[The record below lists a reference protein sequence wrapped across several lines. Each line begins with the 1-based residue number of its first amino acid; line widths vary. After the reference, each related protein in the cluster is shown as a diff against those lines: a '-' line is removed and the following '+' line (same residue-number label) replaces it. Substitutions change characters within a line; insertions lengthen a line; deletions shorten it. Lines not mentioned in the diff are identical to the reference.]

1 MFKKLGQ
8 VIFKNR
14 AGLMMLGAGI
24 GVGAV
29 AFFAVKDHE
38 EYKENINE
46 YLKNVPDDEIV
57 NDKEDEAGDVKVE
70 SFTDFYHNHVCLKRR
85 AIIFAKSHW
94 RTGIAIL
101 GTELL
106 MIFSHRSMAK
116 QLAAVTGAMAI
127 LTSNYKEIDEYFKKN
142 YPKEYS
148 EFKKKVNKENIQK
161 IFKEQPEMVKR
172 EPEDNRNRYYD
183 PWSCQMFYATSE
195 EEKEA
200 RLFINEQVFNTGAAT
215 LFDYLATFPSSSG
228 IVLEDWMKH
237 FGWYEGDTMYVD
249 SSSYFGPFIN
259 TNPTMEKIIYKD
271 KEEEVFVINYT
282 HTPDIE
288 PDMGLADIADIERQM
303 EESYEATA

>member
-1 MFKKLGQ
+1 MLKKLGQ

-14 AGLMMLGAGI
+14 AGLMMLGAGL

-29 AFFAVKDHE
+29 AFFATKDAEDFKEVKDAWKV
-38 EYKENINE
+38 KEATGQE
-46 YLKNVPDDEIV
+46 VTK
-57 NDKEDEAGDVKVE
+57 KEKVIA
-70 SFTDFYHNHVCLKRR
+70 YGKG
-85 AIIFAKSHW
+85 HW

-106 MIFSHRSMAK
+106 MIFSHRAMAK
-116 QLAAVTGAMAI
+116 ELAAVTGAMAI
-127 LTSNYKEIDEYFKKN
+127 LGSNYKEIDEYFKKN

-161 IFKEQPEMVKR
+161 IFKERPEMVKPD
-172 EPEDNRNRYYD
+172 PEDNRNRYYE

-200 RLFINEQVFNTGAAT
+200 RLFLNEMLFNTGSAT
-215 LFDYLATFPSSSG
+215 LFDYLASFPSSSG
-228 IVLEDWMKH
+228 IILEDWMKH
-237 FGWYEGDTMYVD
+237 FGWYEGDTIYAD
-249 SSSYFGPFIN
+249 SSSYFGPFLN
-259 TNPTMEKIIYKD
+259 TAPKEEKIIYKE
-271 KEEEVFVINYT
+271 KEEMVFVINYT

-288 PDMGLADIADIERQM
+288 PDMELAEIADIERQM